1 MAFGV
6 VFVQMSESD
15 EEFWDR
21 FRATWPDMYAANA
34 LIHAG
39 ASDAQVHEA
48 LCAKREGRVADLEDD
63 GHDHTRKPPEPTV
76 IRIGAGNAHFV
87 RRADESDEG

>member
-1 MAFGV
+1 
-6 VFVQMSESD
+6 MSDSN

-21 FRATWPDMYAANA
+21 FHATWPDMYSANA

-39 ASDAQVHEA
+39 ASDEQVHEA
-48 LCAKREGRVADLEDD
+48 LSAGREGRVADLEHKAE
-63 GHDHTRKPPEPTV
+63 GQMRTPPKPFV

-87 RRADESDEG
+87 RRTDESED

>member
-1 MAFGV
+1 
-6 VFVQMSESD
+6 MSESN

-21 FRATWPDMYAANA
+21 FHATWPDMYSANA

-39 ASDAQVHEA
+39 ATDEQVHEA
-48 LCAKREGRVADLEDD
+48 LCAKREGRVADLDAD
-63 GHDHTRKPPEPTV
+63 GHDHTREPPEPFV

-87 RRADESDEG
+87 RRANESDED